1 MKENKLTK
9 VVQDVWG
16 VLMIFLTKLVAP
28 MPTTNRWLTKMGEST
43 NNLSNYGL
51 EDLQNH
57 RLSTSLS
64 LISSTSY

>member
-9 VVQDVWG
+9 VVQNIWG
-16 VLMIFLTKLVAP
+16 VLMIFLAKLVVP
-28 MPTTNRWLTKMGEST
+28 MPTTNRWLTKMGETT

-57 RLSTSLS
+57 KLSRSLS
-64 LISSTSY
+64 LISLI